1 MDFPL
6 SLLQWL
12 LASAVILVGAIL
24 QGAIGYGVALLG
36 APLLYLIHP
45 LWVPAPMIIIG
56 MTLPLLIL
64 LRDWRAVRPA
74 DVAWALPGSLA
85 GTALAALVLGAVDQ
99 DLLGGLLGALVLLA
113 VVLSMIHRVPDPRPT
128 TLLPAAVL
136 SGFMATITSIGGP
149 PLALA
154 FQNVSG
160 PRLRGTLSAIFVPA
174 GILSLSTLAWL
185 GRFGPVEVLLGVSL
199 LPAILLGF
207 WISGRVAHR
216 LDRRWLR
223 PAVLAFSALAGTAAL
238 VQALP
243 T

>member
-45 LWVPAPMIIIG
+45 LLVPAPMIIIG
-56 MTLPLLIL
+56 MSLPLLIL
-64 LRDWRAVRPA
+64 LREWRAVQPA
-74 DVAWALPGSLA
+74 DVAWALPGSIA
-85 GTALAALVLGAVDQ
+85 GTALAALVLGVVDQ

-113 VVLSMIHRVPDPRPT
+113 VALSLVRRVPDPGPAI
-128 TLLPAAVL
+128 LLPAAGL

-185 GRFGPVEVLLGVSL
+185 DRFGPVEVLLGLSL

-223 PAVLAFSALAGTAAL
+223 PTVLAFSALAGAAAM

-243 T
+243 V